1 MRTEDIHEFKGQMK
15 STLQQWGNGKIDKL
29 LGNKPQMAAFV
40 KNGLNNIMARMDD
53 KLNKYIDGLVLFVGN
68 EKGEIDTDTMVD
80 MVAEMFKEME
90 VKKYEFEM
98 FSVLVGG
105 GNVVLYFPQ
114 NFMIDMLFG
123 SSGKITFTTNDLLE
137 LKEMFNN

>member
-1 MRTEDIHEFKGQMK
+1 MRTEDINEFKGQMK